1 MSFHLLL
8 VELVDEGLIAA
19 RQILETDTHPPSRN
33 FEIGADVA
41 GYNLTRQLDLLMRRC
56 DLDAQLEQRPNLG
69 RLIGR
74 HEDPPARQVR
84 HEEAC
89 HLPEILET
97 NHE

>member
-8 VELVDEGLIAA
+8 VELVDEGLIPAS
-19 RQILETDTHPPSRN
+19 QILEADAHPPSRN
-33 FEIGADVA
+33 LEIWADVA
-41 GYNLTRQLDLLMRRC
+41 GYNLTIQLDFLMRRC
-56 DLDAQLEQRPNLG
+56 NLDAQLEESPNFG